1 MNERIKEVRKFYN
14 LSQEKFGEKLGVTK
28 TAVSKMELGT
38 YNVTDT
44 MLKLICSEYNVN
56 SEWLKTGNGEMV
68 IESDTFSFEE
78 YIKNKDLTE
87 LEIDIIKAYLNLDS
101 DVRQSLMKQLK
112 AVFTKSSSIGDD
124 VLEKKQNP
132 LTENQTEELDE
143 EAQRELE
150 LYKMELLDEKKGKIS
165 LVSEKQKEKLG

>member
-1 MNERIKEVRKFYN
+1 MNERIKEIRKYYS

-28 TAVSKMELGT
+28 AAISRMELGT

-56 SEWLKTGNGEMV
+56 PEWLKTGIGEMIV
-68 IESDTFSFEE
+68 ESDTFSFEE

-87 LEIDIIKAYLNLDS
+87 LEIDIIKAYLSLDS
-101 DVRQSLMKQLK
+101 DVRQSLMNQLK
-112 AVFTKSSSIGDD
+112 AIFTKSSSTGDN
-124 VLEKKQNP
+124 VLEKKQNQM
-132 LTENQTEELDE
+132 TENQTEELDE

-150 LYKMELLDEKKGKIS
+150 LYKRELLDEKKGKTS
-165 LVSEKQKEKLG
+165 SVSENQKEKLA